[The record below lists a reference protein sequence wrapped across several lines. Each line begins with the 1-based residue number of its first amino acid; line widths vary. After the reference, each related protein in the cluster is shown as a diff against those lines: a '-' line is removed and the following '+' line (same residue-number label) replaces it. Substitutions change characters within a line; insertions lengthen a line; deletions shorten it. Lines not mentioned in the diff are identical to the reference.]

1 MINTHKIIL
10 GDCIAGMK
18 TMPDGCIQ
26 TCITSPPYWGL
37 RDYGTATWDGGDSSC
52 NHVDDVALAE
62 RLRQK
67 KSMISVG
74 ERIDGSTR
82 TRVHDEQIGNT
93 IQHRD
98 VCPKCGA
105 KRIDA
110 QLGTEKTPEEYVEN
124 MVAVFREVRRIL
136 RDDGTV
142 WLNLGDSYAH
152 SVKEHNTKS
161 DKQSS
166 NRGTKEFLTPHR
178 NFEGVGIK
186 TKDLVGIPWR
196 VAFALQAD
204 GWYLRQYI
212 IWNKPNP
219 MPESVKDCCTKSH
232 EYIFM
237 LSKKPHYYFDH
248 EAIKEKAV
256 GVPHAPGNKNKTQP
270 SEKGARDP
278 ALEPDRVWASDGK
291 RNRRSVWTVTT
302 KPFRGA
308 HFATFPKDLIE
319 PCVLAGCPVGETV
332 FDPFTGS
339 GTTAI
344 VSLKHNRNFIGTEL
358 NEEYIKIAEDRIRTE
373 IPQTLEGVFENE

>member
-1 MINTHKIIL
+1 MNTHKIIL
-10 GDCIAGMK
+10 GDCIAGMQ
-18 TMPDGCIQ
+18 TLPVGCVQ

-52 NHVDDVALAE
+52 NHIDDVALAE

-110 QLGTEKTPEEYVEN
+110 QLGAEKTPEAYVEN
-124 MVAVFREVRRIL
+124 MVKVFREVRRIL

-152 SVKEHNTKS
+152 NVKEHNTKS

-204 GWYLRQYI
+204 GWYLRQDI
-212 IWNKPNP
+212 IWHKPNP
-219 MPESVKDCCTKSH
+219 MPESVTDRCTKSH

-319 PCVLAGCPVGETV
+319 PCVLAGCPVGGTV

-358 NEEYIKIAEDRIRTE
+358 NPEYIKIAEARIKE
-373 IPQTLEGVFENE
+373 EVPNTLQEFIQ